1 MGGGR
6 GTPVMTHL
14 GNEQVDFAAT
24 HGSEP
29 APSSCYTWSV
39 ILGVGI
45 EPMRRREFIT
55 LLAGATAAWPLA
67 ARAQQTQQARRIGV
81 LMGVGD
87 DAETKGWLVTFNQRL
102 EQLGWQ
108 VGRNLQID
116 EWWTAGDPER
126 NRRFA
131 GELLAMQP
139 DAVFAFSSV
148 AVAALQRENRSVPI
162 VFTAISDPVGS
173 GFVQSLARPGG
184 NATGFTNFVPTMAAK
199 WLEVLKEIAPEVR
212 HAALL
217 FNPQTAPYVS
227 EYYRGPF
234 EAAAPAFGVRASA
247 AIVHE
252 MPEIEA
258 AMAAL
263 AREPGGGLVVPPD
276 NFSYVHRSMIFALA
290 ARHRL
295 PAVYPFRFM
304 AREGGLV
311 SYGVDLGETFPRAA
325 EYIDRILGGAKPAD
339 LPVQAPTKFELA
351 INLKVANALGLTVP
365 PTLLARADEVIE

>member
-1 MGGGR
+1 M
-6 GTPVMTHL
+6 
-14 GNEQVDFAAT
+14 
-24 HGSEP
+24 
-29 APSSCYTWSV
+29 
-39 ILGVGI
+39 I
-45 EPMRRREFIT
+45 RRRAFIT
-55 LLAGATAAWPLA
+55 LLGGAAAWPFA
-67 ARAQQTQQARRIGV
+67 ARAQQAQRARRIGV
-81 LMGVGD
+81 LMGVAD

-116 EWWTAGDPER
+116 ERWTAGDPER

-131 GELLAMQP
+131 GELLAMQL

-148 AVAALQRENRSVPI
+148 AVAALQRENHSVPI

-199 WLEVLKEIAPEVR
+199 WLEVLKEIAPQVR

>member
-1 MGGGR
+1 M
-6 GTPVMTHL
+6 
-14 GNEQVDFAAT
+14 
-24 HGSEP
+24 
-29 APSSCYTWSV
+29 
-39 ILGVGI
+39 
-45 EPMRRREFIT
+45 
-55 LLAGATAAWPLA
+55 
-67 ARAQQTQQARRIGV
+67 RRIGI
-81 LMGVGD
+81 LMGVAD
-87 DAETKGWLVTFNQRL
+87 DAETKAWLVTFNQRL

-108 VGRNLQID
+108 SGRNLQID
-116 EWWTAGDPER
+116 ERWTAGDPER
-126 NRRFA
+126 NQRFA
-131 GELLAMQP
+131 GELIAMQP

-173 GFVQSLARPGG
+173 GFAQSLARPGG

-199 WLEVLKEIAPEVR
+199 WLEVLKEIAPQVQ

-234 EAAAPAFGVRASA
+234 EAAAPAFGVRA
-247 AIVHE
+247 IVAVVGE
-252 MPEIEA
+252 MSDIEA
-258 AMAAL
+258 AMTAL
-263 AREPGGGLVVPPD
+263 AREPGGGLVLPPD
-276 NFSYVHRSMIFALA
+276 NFSYVHRKMIFALA

>member
-1 MGGGR
+1 
-6 GTPVMTHL
+6 
-14 GNEQVDFAAT
+14 
-24 HGSEP
+24 
-29 APSSCYTWSV
+29 
-39 ILGVGI
+39 
-45 EPMRRREFIT
+45 MRRREFIT
-55 LLAGATAAWPLA
+55 LIGTATAWPLA
-67 ARAQQTQQARRIGV
+67 ARAQQNQRARRIGI
-81 LMGVGD
+81 LMGVAD
-87 DAETKGWLVTFNQRL
+87 DAGTKGWLVTFSQRL

-116 EWWTAGDPER
+116 ERWTAGDPER
-126 NRRFA
+126 NRSFA

-199 WLEVLKEIAPEVR
+199 WLEVLKEIAPQVR

-290 ARHRL
+290 ARHQL

-351 INLKVANALGLTVP
+351 INLKTAKALGLDVP
-365 PTLLARADEVIE
+365 PTLLAIADEVIE

>member
-1 MGGGR
+1 VNRRELIAGLSG
-6 GTPVMTHL
+6 
-14 GNEQVDFAAT
+14 AAT
-24 HGSEP
+24 
-29 APSSCYTWSV
+29 
-39 ILGVGI
+39 
-45 EPMRRREFIT
+45 
-55 LLAGATAAWPLA
+55 WPLA
-67 ARAQQTQQARRIGV
+67 ARAQQSERMRRIGI
-81 LMGVGD
+81 LMGVAD
-87 DAETKGWLVTFNQRL
+87 DAETKAWLVTFNQRL

-108 VGRNLQID
+108 SGRNLQID
-116 EWWTAGDPER
+116 ERWTAGDPER
-126 NRRFA
+126 NQRFA
-131 GELLAMQP
+131 GELIAMQP

-173 GFVQSLARPGG
+173 GFAQSLARPGG

-199 WLEVLKEIAPEVR
+199 WLEVLKEIAPQVQ

-234 EAAAPAFGVRASA
+234 EAAAPAFGVRA
-247 AIVHE
+247 IVAVVGE
-252 MPEIEA
+252 MSDIEA
-258 AMAAL
+258 AMTAL
-263 AREPGGGLVVPPD
+263 AREPGGGLVLPPD
-276 NFSYVHRSMIFALA
+276 NFSYVHRKMIFALA

-325 EYIDRILGGAKPAD
+325 EYINRILGGARPAD
-339 LPVQAPTKFELA
+339 LPVQAPTKFELV
-351 INLKVANALGLTVP
+351 INLKTANQLGLSVS

>member
-1 MGGGR
+1 MI
-6 GTPVMTHL
+6 
-14 GNEQVDFAAT
+14 A
-24 HGSEP
+24 
-29 APSSCYTWSV
+29 
-39 ILGVGI
+39 
-45 EPMRRREFIT
+45 RRAFIT
-55 LLAGATAAWPLA
+55 LLGGAVAVWPLA
-67 ARAQQTQQARRIGV
+67 ARAQQTQRARRIGV

-87 DAETKGWLVTFNQRL
+87 DAETKGWLATFNQRL
-102 EQLGWQ
+102 ERLGWQ

-116 EWWTAGDPER
+116 ERWTAGDPEQ
-126 NRRFA
+126 NQRFA
-131 GELLAMQP
+131 SELLAMQP

-148 AVAALQRENRSVPI
+148 AVAALQRENPSVPI

-173 GFVQSLARPGG
+173 GFVQSLTRPGG

-199 WLEVLKEIAPEVR
+199 WLEVLKEIAPQVR

-234 EAAAPAFGVRASA
+234 EAAAPAFGVRARA
-247 AIVHE
+247 AIVRE

-290 ARHRL
+290 ARYRL

-365 PTLLARADEVIE
+365 PTLLVIADEVIE